1 MESVLFARHQVCM
14 EGFWW
19 CCCRGLVNQ
28 AAVDGSVQSGRNL
41 QGGERFP
48 QIALGDA
55 RDGFDRIVDD
65 VEVLR
70 RGHQRDLV
78 LDFRV
83 RERAESEDGAT
94 RLDGFDDLRGI
105 VAREDESAGFCE
117 LLHDASQGALGVVG
131 QRVGLVEED
140 DLERGIAVGRGSSE
154 LLDLAADALQFSLV

>member
-1 MESVLFARHQVCM
+1 MFVKEVSSVEVAVELSHEIGSGQTVTVQKFAQTTSRRMESVLFARHQVCM

-70 RGHQRDLV
+70 RGHERDLV
-78 LDFRV
+78 LYFRV
-83 RERAESEDGAT
+83 RERAESETA
-94 RLDGFDDLRGI
+94 
-105 VAREDESAGFCE
+105 
-117 LLHDASQGALGVVG
+117 
-131 QRVGLVEED
+131 QRDWMGSMIFEE
-140 DLERGIAVGRGSSE
+140 
-154 LLDLAADALQFSLV
+154 